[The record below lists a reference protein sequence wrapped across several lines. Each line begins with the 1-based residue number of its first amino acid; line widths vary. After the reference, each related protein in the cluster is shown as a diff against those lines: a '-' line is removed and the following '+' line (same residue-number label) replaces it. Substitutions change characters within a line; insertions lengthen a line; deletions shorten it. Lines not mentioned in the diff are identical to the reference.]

1 MPETPRFL
9 MSVGREEEAM
19 GFLVKYHGNGNPD
32 DELVLFEFEEIKE
45 AIKMEKIAR
54 GTSWKTL
61 LSSRGNQHRLG
72 LAALMSFMVSLS
84 GCESRASTAQ
94 GERCVLIK
102 RYHCSQPPFS
112 ITTVSIGLN
121 DYLADSA
128 LTRPRRFTDT
138 VIFTLAGIT
147 GASTQTGI
155 NAGLSMFTWFC
166 QIAAVLLGKKVG
178 RRPFLLGIWP
188 LLLVCLAGVCAAL

>member
-84 GCESRASTAQ
+84 GCKSQANTAQ
-94 GERCVLIK
+94 GEGCV
-102 RYHCSQPPFS
+102 Y
-112 ITTVSIGLN
+112 
-121 DYLADSA
+121 
-128 LTRPRRFTDT
+128 
-138 VIFTLAGIT
+138 
-147 GASTQTGI
+147 
-155 NAGLSMFTWFC
+155 
-166 QIAAVLLGKKVG
+166 
-178 RRPFLLGIWP
+178 
-188 LLLVCLAGVCAAL
+188 

>member
-45 AIKMEKIAR
+45 AR

-61 LSSRGNQHRLG
+61 LSSHGNQHRLG

-84 GCESRASTAQ
+84 GCKPQANIAQ
-94 GERCVLIK
+94 GERWV
-102 RYHCSQPPFS
+102 Y
-112 ITTVSIGLN
+112 
-121 DYLADSA
+121 
-128 LTRPRRFTDT
+128 
-138 VIFTLAGIT
+138 
-147 GASTQTGI
+147 
-155 NAGLSMFTWFC
+155 
-166 QIAAVLLGKKVG
+166 
-178 RRPFLLGIWP
+178 
-188 LLLVCLAGVCAAL
+188 

>member
-61 LSSRGNQHRLG
+61 LSSHGNQHRLG

-84 GCESRASTAQ
+84 GCESQANAAQ

-102 RYHCSQPPFS
+102 IPLSTAS
-112 ITTVSIGLN
+112 IFYYYCKYSI
-121 DYLADSA
+121 D
-128 LTRPRRFTDT
+128 
-138 VIFTLAGIT
+138 
-147 GASTQTGI
+147 
-155 NAGLSMFTWFC
+155 
-166 QIAAVLLGKKVG
+166 
-178 RRPFLLGIWP
+178 
-188 LLLVCLAGVCAAL
+188 